1 VAGAASQQLLKG
13 VAAFMSVTP
22 LLPLVLWTAGLSLV
36 LWSASLRSR
45 ERRRQL
51 AALLELPSAEDP
63 SAGES
68 SRDAPPGG
76 GVLAE
81 RAVAVAGKAVARFDP
96 RGSLAFALE
105 QARIPLRPGEYV
117 IVTIAAG
124 LTSAALI
131 LGLTGQV
138 LLGAVALTGAPL
150 VARFVVRHRR
160 AKWRKAFEAQLPD
173 ALTLVSSSLAAGH
186 TFLRAIQMMCEES
199 PPPLSDEFGRLV
211 SETRLGDPLVE
222 ALGRMADRLKIRDL
236 DWVVQAIRI
245 QQTVGGR
252 LADLLN
258 TLSDFIR
265 ARDEIRKEVSVL
277 TAEGRISAY
286 VLAGLVPFLLLT
298 IQVMNPGYMAPLY
311 RGWGIFILIGSGGS
325 VLMGTAIIL
334 RMVKIDV

>member
-1 VAGAASQQLLKG
+1 MTITAV
-13 VAAFMSVTP
+13 
-22 LLPLVLWTAGLSLV
+22 LPLILSTAGLALV
-36 LWSASLRSR
+36 IWSTSLRSR
-45 ERRRQL
+45 ERRRTL
-51 AALLELPSAEDP
+51 AELLELPTAEAAPEEGPSAEEP
-63 SAGES
+63 PAGG
-68 SRDAPPGG
+68 A
-76 GVLAE
+76 LAE
-81 RAVAVAGKAVARFDP
+81 RAVDVAGRAVARLDP
-96 RGSLAFALE
+96 RGALAFALE

-117 IVTIAAG
+117 IVTVAAG

-131 LGLTGQV
+131 LGVTGQV
-138 LLGAVALTGAPL
+138 LLAAVALAAAPL
-150 VARFVVRHRR
+150 VARFVVRHRI

-211 SETRLGDPLVE
+211 SETRLGDPIVE
-222 ALGRMADRLKIRDL
+222 ALSRMADRLQIRDL

-265 ARDEIRKEVSVL
+265 ARDEIRREVSVL

-298 IQVMNPGYMAPLY
+298 IQVMNPEYMAPMY
-311 RGWGIFILIGSGGS
+311 RGWGIFVLLGSGGS
-325 VLMGTAIIL
+325 VLLGTAIIL